1 MTASNK
7 NSMIGKTIYAGD
19 AKIYNSPNS
28 LFGLRQYYK
37 DDPYYTI
44 IGDSRNRYCVRY
56 RKLSSD
62 ITGWFNKSDVLV
74 VQLVGTVPC
83 QYPVSVFDDVTNELR
98 QIKKDIESI
107 AERLNRIAKRLDQR
121 WLT

>member
-1 MTASNK
+1 MSDNNTSN
-7 NSMIGKTIYAGD
+7 MIGKTIYAGD
-19 AKIYNSPNS
+19 ARIYDSPNS

-74 VQLVGTVPC
+74 VRTVPC
-83 QYPVSVFDDVTNELR
+83 QRPVSVFDDVTNELR

-107 AERLNRIAKRLDQR
+107 AERLNRIAKRLD
-121 WLT
+121 